1 MSDGFQEAMNRQGQF
16 ISPSEV
22 KKLKQ
27 RIAELEQKLMAWSD
41 WSAMEDMPKDKQI
54 EELKR
59 LAKQYLSDHSN
70 ESERE
75 LWEAI
80 GGGKEVNDESA

>member
-27 RIAELEQKLMAWSD
+27 RIAELEQFVAEQGYCPKCLQGLAFSD
-41 WSAMEDMPKDKQI
+41 FGKCPDCGI
-54 EELKR
+54 VFV
-59 LAKQYLSDHSN
+59 
-70 ESERE
+70 
-75 LWEAI
+75 LWQ
-80 GGGKEVNDESA
+80 GGE